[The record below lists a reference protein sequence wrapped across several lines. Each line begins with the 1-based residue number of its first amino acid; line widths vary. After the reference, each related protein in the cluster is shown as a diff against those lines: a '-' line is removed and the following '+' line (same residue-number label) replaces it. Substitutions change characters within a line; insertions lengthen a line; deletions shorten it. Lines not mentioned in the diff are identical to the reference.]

1 MNGNL
6 TQKDL
11 EILKNINV
19 EIGKKISKFFSTL
32 IGRNAHIFFKEAGIY
47 SLNNLSTKF
56 QQEFLCLKYLVNQD
70 NNKSGLFILPKRL
83 VFLLSELLLSRRPV
97 SIGENLSPQQIEIFV
112 GGWKKVLEAYGLGL
126 EQILGEK
133 FTFSLQDY
141 KQGLPLDSLKDISLD
156 KDLFISEFSLGIEG
170 FFEDNFYEVI
180 SSNFAKEIVSLAIN
194 RLTPQGGKIGKWSP
208 SKLTPESGEKS
219 TKDIS
224 LLLDTPLQLSV
235 ELGRSKM
242 TIKDILE
249 LGIGSII
256 ELDKLA
262 GEPVDIKVN
271 NKLLA
276 KGEVVVIDENF
287 GVRIVSIT
295 KPNERI

>member
-11 EILKNINV
+11 EILKSINL
-19 EIGKKISKFFSTL
+19 EIAKKISKFFSTL
-32 IGRNAHIFFKEAGIY
+32 IGRNAHIFFKEGGIY

-56 QQEFLCLKYLVNQD
+56 QQDFLCLKYLVNQD
-70 NNKSGLFILPKRL
+70 NNKSGLFIVPKRL
-83 VFLLSELLLSRRPV
+83 VFLLSELLLSRKPLDIV
-97 SIGENLSPQQIEIFV
+97 DNLSSQQIEVFV
-112 GGWKKVLEAYGLGL
+112 GGWRKVLEAYGLGL

-133 FTFSLQDY
+133 FTFSLQEY
-141 KQGLPLDSLKDISLD
+141 KQGLPLDSLKEISLD
-156 KDLFISEFSLGIEG
+156 KEWFISEFSLGIEG
-170 FFEDNFYEVI
+170 FFEDNFYEAI
-180 SSNFAKEIVSLAIN
+180 SANFAKDIVSLAIN
-194 RLTPQGGKIGKWSP
+194 RLTPQGGKVGKWSP
-208 SKLTPESGEKS
+208 SKLAPEGVEKS